1 MLIGSLAST
10 WTPGT
15 DHGHDAYHDDDDD
28 DDDCDDG
35 HCNDDH
41 DNFKS
46 QVFVSFF
53 EGFPNLYD
61 QRQHDVDHN
70 GNDHLGNDHHDNDHH
85 GNDDQDNDNLDQDDS
100 CRILG
105 REREAVVSTNWEIV
119 RQQFFSCSSGTGA
132 HHYDDHDDDL
142 NDDNVDDDGD
152 DDNGCSV
159 LLL

>member
-15 DHGHDAYHDDDDD
+15 DHGHDAYHDDDDG
-28 DDDCDDG
+28 DDCDDG

-41 DNFKS
+41 DNLKS
-46 QVFVSFF
+46 QVFVCLF

-61 QRQHDVDHN
+61 QRQHDVDHQ
-70 GNDHLGNDHHDNDHH
+70 DNDH
-85 GNDDQDNDNLDQDDS
+85 LDQDDS
-100 CRILG
+100 CRLLG

-132 HHYDDHDDDL
+132 HHYDDYDDDL
-142 NDDNVDDDGD
+142 NDYNVDDDGD